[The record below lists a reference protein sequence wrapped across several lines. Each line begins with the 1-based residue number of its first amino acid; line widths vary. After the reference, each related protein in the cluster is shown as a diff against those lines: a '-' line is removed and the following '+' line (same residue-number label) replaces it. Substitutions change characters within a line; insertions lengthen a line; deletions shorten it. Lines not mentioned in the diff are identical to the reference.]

1 MSSPNPGPVLEEA
14 TDMNFRS
21 HLAALAV
28 IGALAGLSSAA
39 FAQPQ
44 PTTPPATRTTP
55 PPTTTTTPKPADAK
69 ATEVLDLN
77 TATKQQL
84 MTLDGIGEA
93 RSDAII
99 KGRPYRAKNE
109 LADKNIIPQAVY
121 DKIKDRI
128 IAKQVAQA
136 PASAPSKK
144 N

>member
-1 MSSPNPGPVLEEA
+1 MNNPSLGLFWKEA

-21 HLAALAV
+21 HLAALAM
-28 IGALAGLSSAA
+28 IGALAGLTAPA
-39 FAQPQ
+39 FAQ
-44 PTTPPATRTTP
+44 TKPAA
-55 PPTTTTTPKPADAK
+55 PPTATTAPKPA
-69 ATEVLDLN
+69 EPLDIN

-84 MTLDGIGEA
+84 MTLDGIGDA

-109 LADKNIIPQAVY
+109 LVDKSLVPQAVY
-121 DKIKDRI
+121 DKIKDQI

-136 PASAPSKK
+136 PASVPAKK

>member
-1 MSSPNPGPVLEEA
+1 
-14 TDMNFRS
+14 MNFRS
-21 HLAALAV
+21 HLAALAM
-28 IGALAGLSSAA
+28 IGALAGLSGAA
-39 FAQPQ
+39 LAQPQ
-44 PTTPPATRTTP
+44 PATPPTTRTTP
-55 PPTTTTTPKPADAK
+55 PPATTTPKPADAK
-69 ATEVLDLN
+69 AMEPLDIN

-84 MTLDGIGEA
+84 MTLDGIGDA

-109 LADKNIIPQAVY
+109 LVDKSLVPQAVY

-136 PASAPSKK
+136 PAAAPSKK

>member
-1 MSSPNPGPVLEEA
+1 
-14 TDMNFRS
+14 MNFRS
-21 HLAALAV
+21 HLAALAMMGV
-28 IGALAGLSSAA
+28 LAGLCGAA
-39 FAQPQ
+39 TAQPQ
-44 PTTPPATRTTP
+44 PAT
-55 PPTTTTTPKPADAK
+55 PPTTKPAVPPAAATTPKPADAK
-69 ATEVLDLN
+69 AADLLDLN

-109 LADKNIIPQAVY
+109 LADKNILPQAVY

-136 PASAPSKK
+136 PASAPAKK

>member
-1 MSSPNPGPVLEEA
+1 MDSPDPGAVLEEA

-21 HLAALAV
+21 HLAALAL
-28 IGALAGLSSAA
+28 IGALAGLSGPA

-44 PTTPPATRTTP
+44 PATPPATKTAP
-55 PPTTTTTPKPADAK
+55 PPAATTTTKPADTK
-69 ATEVLDLN
+69 AMDLLDIN

-109 LADKNIIPQAVY
+109 LADKNVIPQAVY

-136 PASAPSKK
+136 PASGAAKK

>member
-1 MSSPNPGPVLEEA
+1 
-14 TDMNFRS
+14 MNFRS
-21 HLAALAV
+21 HLAALAM
-28 IGALAGLSSAA
+28 IGALVGLSAPA
-39 FAQPQ
+39 FAQTKPA
-44 PTTPPATRTTP
+44 TPPAATTA
-55 PPTTTTTPKPADAK
+55 PKPADVK
-69 ATEVLDLN
+69 ATEPLDIN

-84 MTLDGIGEA
+84 MTLDGIGDA

-109 LADKNIIPQAVY
+109 LVDKSLVPQAVY

-136 PASAPSKK
+136 PASTPAKK

>member
-1 MSSPNPGPVLEEA
+1 
-14 TDMNFRS
+14 MNFRS
-21 HLAALAV
+21 HLAALAM
-28 IGALAGLSSAA
+28 IGALAGLSGAA
-39 FAQPQ
+39 IAQPQ
-44 PTTPPATRTTP
+44 PATPPTTKPATPPAAA
-55 PPTTTTTPKPADAK
+55 TTPKPADAK
-69 ATEVLDLN
+69 AAEPLDIN

-109 LADKNIIPQAVY
+109 LADKNIVPQAVY

-136 PASAPSKK
+136 PASAPAKK

>member
-1 MSSPNPGPVLEEA
+1 
-14 TDMNFRS
+14 MNFRS
-21 HLAALAV
+21 HLAALAM
-28 IGALAGLSSAA
+28 IGAIVDVSGTA
-39 FAQPQ
+39 FAQTKPA
-44 PTTPPATRTTP
+44 TPPTATTA
-55 PPTTTTTPKPADAK
+55 PKPADAK
-69 ATEVLDLN
+69 AMEPLDIN

-84 MTLDGIGEA
+84 MTLDGIGDA

-109 LADKNIIPQAVY
+109 LVDKSLVPQAVY

-136 PASAPSKK
+136 PASVPTKK

>member
-1 MSSPNPGPVLEEA
+1 
-14 TDMNFRS
+14 MNFRS
-21 HLAALAV
+21 HLAALAM
-28 IGALAGLSSAA
+28 IGALAGLSGVAL
-39 FAQPQ
+39 AQPQ
-44 PTTPPATRTTP
+44 PATPPTMRTTP
-55 PPTTTTTPKPADAK
+55 PPATTTPKPADAK
-69 ATEVLDLN
+69 AMEPLDIN

-84 MTLDGIGEA
+84 MTLDGIGDA

-109 LADKNIIPQAVY
+109 LVDKSLVPQAVY

-136 PASAPSKK
+136 PAAVPTKK